1 MTQKVLLITINGD
14 DFFHCDDDGYVL
26 LFDNEEQI
34 LQWAEQNG
42 VDPDAITYY
51 EEETIDE

>member
-1 MTQKVLLITINGD
+1 MTQKVLLITIDSD
-14 DFFHCDDDGYVL
+14 DFFHCDNNGYVL

-34 LQWAEQNG
+34 LEWARQN
-42 VDPDAITYY
+42 DINPDTITYY

>member
-1 MTQKVLLITINGD
+1 MTQKALLITINGD

-34 LQWAEQNG
+34 LEWARQN
-42 VDPDAITYY
+42 DINPDTITYY

>member
-26 LFDNEEQI
+26 LFDNKEQI
-34 LQWAEQNG
+34 LQWAKQNG
-42 VDPDAITYY
+42 IDSDAITYY